1 MQVLNCQ
8 AMRDICPYVLLQSCE
23 SKMLAA
29 LMGTFSQGAQH
40 WKNVCSWRLCS
51 VREILTGLV
60 ENTETQIQKETTM
73 MEIPPPNPF
82 EYELRGQER
91 LLNFQRD
98 RLTNTAIS
106 RRAVLLAL
114 VLVLLIVTGA
124 IMLIIV
130 LH

>member
-1 MQVLNCQ
+1 
-8 AMRDICPYVLLQSCE
+8 
-23 SKMLAA
+23 
-29 LMGTFSQGAQH
+29 
-40 WKNVCSWRLCS
+40 
-51 VREILTGLV
+51 
-60 ENTETQIQKETTM
+60 M

-114 VLVLLIVTGA
+114 VLVLLIVAGA